1 MSKKTT
7 SSNKVFTTLGASN
20 HINEA
25 RADHDYYATDPR
37 ALEMLLDLEDFSEN
51 VWECACG
58 GGHLCDVLK
67 EYGHNVKATDIVDRG
82 YSGVTIKDFL
92 ATTKADI
99 AAEPQHDI
107 ITNPPYVLAKE
118 FVQHALDISNDGA
131 KIAMFLKLQFLEG
144 KARRELFAT
153 YPPKKV
159 YVSSSRLNCAK
170 NGEFDRQESSAVA
183 YAWFVWEKGYNGA
196 TILEWF
202 N

>member
-1 MSKKTT
+1 MSKKNQ

-20 HINEA
+20 HVAEE
-25 RADHDYYATDPR
+25 RADKDYYATDPK
-37 ALEMLLDLEDFSEN
+37 ALELLLEVEDFSKN

-67 EYGHNVKATDIVDRG
+67 KQGHNVKATDIVDRG
-82 YSGVTIKDFL
+82 CDGVQIKDFL
-92 ATTKADI
+92 SITK
-99 AAEPQHDI
+99 EELNSEVQRDI

-118 FVQHALDISNDGA
+118 FVQHALDISNNGA

-144 KARRELFAT
+144 QARRDLFAT

-159 YVSSSRLNCAK
+159 YVSSSRLMCAK
-170 NGEFDRQESSAVA
+170 NGNFDGASSSAVA
-183 YAWFVWEKGYNGA
+183 YAWFIWEKGYDGA
-196 TILEWF
+196 TIIEWF